1 MTRTEIFKNRL
12 NSLNWVPKNLYQ
24 EKRKLWNVFTP
35 AIAILFVDATQFT
48 DKNTVCKEKI
58 SFVNQKGVF

>member
-1 MTRTEIFKNRL
+1 MTRTELFKNRL
-12 NSLNWVPKNLYQ
+12 NSLNWVSKNLYQ
-24 EKRKLWNVFTP
+24 EKGNCNVFRP
-35 AIAILFVDATQFT
+35 DIAILFIDATQFT